1 MFYQDIGV
9 NLSIS
14 QNEQIQKNKFLE
26 QNKNCKNIDNNTSI
40 SNIILNEEQKAYD
53 IAITAQNLKELEDL
67 FQKFEGCS
75 LKKTA
80 KNFIEFQGY
89 KNSDILVIDGAPNS
103 EEDMAGKS
111 FVSEKGN
118 LFDKILKSIDLKR
131 ENIFIVNGVPWRP
144 PGNRYPTE
152 QEINI

>member
-14 QNEQIQKNKFLE
+14 QNAQIQKNKSLE

-89 KNSDILVIDGAPNS
+89 KNSDILVIDGAP
-103 EEDMAGKS
+103 ED
-111 FVSEKGN
+111 
-118 LFDKILKSIDLKR
+118 
-131 ENIFIVNGVPWRP
+131 
-144 PGNRYPTE
+144 
-152 QEINI
+152 

>member
-1 MFYQDIGV
+1 MKQLEIKNHEEILSILMFYQDIGV

-14 QNEQIQKNKFLE
+14 QNEQIQKNKSLE

-53 IAITAQNLKELEDL
+53 IAVTAQNLKELEDL

-118 LFDKILKSIDLKR
+118 LFDKICIRL
-131 ENIFIVNGVPWRP
+131 PH
-144 PGNRYPTE
+144 
-152 QEINI
+152 